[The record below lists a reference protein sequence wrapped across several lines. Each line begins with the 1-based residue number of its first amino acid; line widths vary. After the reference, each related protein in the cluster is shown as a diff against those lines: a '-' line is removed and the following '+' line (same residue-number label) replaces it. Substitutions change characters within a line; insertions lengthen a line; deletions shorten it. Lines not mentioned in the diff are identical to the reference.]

1 MNLLLFLKDKVGGL
15 AHTGA
20 NLGKIGVDTLEKA
33 TGAALDSWQFYNGI
47 GMQQLRALA
56 AVHNPDTLRT
66 FLGQSLTTGADVLKR
81 AAEDMQRSMLLAT
94 EMRIAIE
101 DLFSSITPPEPVPA
115 PRTKA
120 VTKSIPV

>member
-1 MNLLLFLKDKVGGL
+1 MNLFPFLKDKVGGF

-20 NLGKIGVDTLEKA
+20 NLGKIGFDTLEKT
-33 TGAALDSWQFYNGI
+33 TGAVLDSWQFYNTI
-47 GMQQLRALA
+47 GTRQLRALA
-56 AVHNPDTLRT
+56 GVHSPDTLRS

-81 AAEDMQRSMLLAT
+81 AVDDVQRSMLLAT

-101 DLFSSITPPEPVPA
+101 DLFSTITPPEPVPA